1 MGETMKKKIALFMA
15 AAMFAPSAF
24 AAEITPYVGL
34 GLVIDKASTSARR
47 VGFDPSKINPTDP
60 MSSMTNAIIVN
71 GGGNM
76 DFDMAF
82 AGEITAGVKYG
93 NVRAEVEVAVRSAS
107 EDDYDIFNGN
117 INLPGSALGGVG
129 ALLPDG
135 INIPLE
141 LENSISV
148 RHNSYLV
155 NMYYDFELANSNWT
169 PYIGAGVGFGVYHQK
184 AVVDIDIDEEMLM
197 AGVMADLGD
206 IASRPGV
213 LIQVIEKMD
222 SVLAGMRKAEGERT
236 VADDTLYRF
245 EWQVGL
251 GAVYNFNEDW
261 AMDIGYRFNSSTVGG
276 EFVYAHEVKLGAR
289 YSF

>member
-1 MGETMKKKIALFMA
+1 MKKKIALFMA

-47 VGFDPSKINPTDP
+47 VGFDPSKINPSDP
-60 MSSMTNAIIVN
+60 MGSMTNAIIVN

-117 INLPGSALGGVG
+117 INLPSSALDPSLGTV
-129 ALLPDG
+129 LPNG
-135 INIPLE
+135 INVPLE

-155 NMYYDFELANSNWT
+155 NMYYDFELSNSNWT

-197 AGVMADLGD
+197 AGVMAGLGD
-206 IASRPGV
+206 MATMPGV
-213 LIQVIEKMD
+213 SDQVAAEMAP
-222 SVLAGMRKAEGERT
+222 VLAGMRKAEGERT

>member
-1 MGETMKKKIALFMA
+1 MKKKIALFMA

>member
-93 NVRAEVEVAVRSAS
+93 NVRTEVEVAVRSAS

-117 INLPGSALGGVG
+117 INLPGSALGEAGTI
-129 ALLPDG
+129 LRDG

-197 AGVMADLGD
+197 AGVMAGLGD
-206 IASRPGV
+206 MAAMPGV
-213 LIQVIEKMD
+213 LDQVIEKMAP
-222 SVLAGMRKAEGERT
+222 VLAEMRKAEGERT

>member
-1 MGETMKKKIALFMA
+1 MKKKIALFMA

-47 VGFDPSKINPTDP
+47 VGFDPSKINSSDP

-93 NVRAEVEVAVRSAS
+93 NVRTEVEVAVRSAS

-117 INLPGSALGGVG
+117 INLPSSALEGVG
-129 ALLPDG
+129 DMLPDG

-184 AVVDIDIDEEMLM
+184 AVVDIDIDEKMLM
-197 AGVMADLGD
+197 ANV
-206 IASRPGV
+206 IAAITDKGMGEMMSPI
-213 LIQVIEKMD
+213 LPEIQKG
-222 SVLAGMRKAEGERT
+222 LAGTLAQIEGERT

>member
-1 MGETMKKKIALFMA
+1 MKKKIALFMA

-47 VGFDPSKINPTDP
+47 VGFDPSKINPSDP

-117 INLPGSALGGVG
+117 INLPSSALDPSLG
-129 ALLPDG
+129 AILRDG

-197 AGVMADLGD
+197 AGVMAGLGD
-206 IASRPGV
+206 VASMPGV
-213 LIQVIEKMD
+213 SDQVAAGMAP
-222 SVLAGMRKAEGERT
+222 VLAAEGERT

>member
-1 MGETMKKKIALFMA
+1 MKKKIALFMA

-47 VGFDPSKINPTDP
+47 VGFDPSKINPSDP
-60 MSSMTNAIIVN
+60 MGSMTNAIIVN

-93 NVRAEVEVAVRSAS
+93 NVRTEVEVAVRSAS

-117 INLPGSALGGVG
+117 LPVPGSVFDQAAGPLGN
-129 ALLPDG
+129 
-135 INIPLE
+135 INVPLE

-197 AGVMADLGD
+197 AGIMADLGGMASMPD
-206 IASRPGV
+206 ILDQITGAIVP
-213 LIQVIEKMD
+213 M
-222 SVLAGMRKAEGERT
+222 LAQIEGERT

>member
-1 MGETMKKKIALFMA
+1 MKKKIALFMA

-47 VGFDPSKINPTDP
+47 VGFDPSKINTSDP

-117 INLPGSALGGVG
+117 INLPGSALGPVG
-129 ALLPDG
+129 AILRDS
-135 INIPLE
+135 INVPLE

-197 AGVMADLGD
+197 AGVMAGLGD
-206 IASRPGV
+206 MATMPGV
-213 LIQVIEKMD
+213 SDQVAAGMAP
-222 SVLAGMRKAEGERT
+222 VLAAEGERT

>member
-1 MGETMKKKIALFMA
+1 MKKKIALFMA

-47 VGFDPSKINPTDP
+47 VGFDPSKINPSDP
-60 MSSMTNAIIVN
+60 MGSMTNAIIVN

-117 INLPGSALGGVG
+117 INLPSSALGEAG

-197 AGVMADLGD
+197 AGIMADLGGM
-206 IASRPGV
+206 AGLPGV
-213 LIQVIEKMD
+213 SDQVAEGMAP
-222 SVLAGMRKAEGERT
+222 VLAAEGERT

>member
-1 MGETMKKKIALFMA
+1 MKKKIALFMA

-47 VGFDPSKINPTDP
+47 VGFDPSKINPSDP

-107 EDDYDIFNGN
+107 EDDYDIFDGN
-117 INLPGSALGGVG
+117 IDIPSSALGPLET
-129 ALLPDG
+129 LLPDG
-135 INIPLE
+135 MSVPLE

-155 NMYYDFELANSNWT
+155 NMYYDFELSNSNWT

-197 AGVMADLGD
+197 AGIMADLGGM
-206 IASRPGV
+206 ASMPGV
-213 LIQVIEKMD
+213 TDQITGAIVPM
-222 SVLAGMRKAEGERT
+222 LAQIEGERT

>member
-1 MGETMKKKIALFMA
+1 MKKKIALFMA

-93 NVRAEVEVAVRSAS
+93 NVRTEVEVAVRSAS

-117 INLPGSALGGVG
+117 LPVPGSTFHEAAKFLGN
-129 ALLPDG
+129 
-135 INIPLE
+135 INVPLE

-197 AGVMADLGD
+197 ANV
-206 IASRPGV
+206 IAAITDKGMGEMINPI
-213 LIQVIEKMD
+213 LPEIQKG
-222 SVLAGMRKAEGERT
+222 LASTLTQIEGERT

>member
-1 MGETMKKKIALFMA
+1 MKKKIALFMA

-93 NVRAEVEVAVRSAS
+93 NVRTEVEVAVRSAS

-117 INLPGSALGGVG
+117 LPVPGSTFHEAAKFLGN
-129 ALLPDG
+129 
-135 INIPLE
+135 INVPLE

-197 AGVMADLGD
+197 ANV
-206 IASRPGV
+206 IAAITDKGMGEMMSPI
-213 LIQVIEKMD
+213 LPEIQKG
-222 SVLAGMRKAEGERT
+222 LAGTLAQIEGERT

>member
-1 MGETMKKKIALFMA
+1 MKKKIALFMA

-47 VGFDPSKINPTDP
+47 VGFDPSKINPSDP
-60 MSSMTNAIIVN
+60 MGSMTNAIIVN

-117 INLPGSALGGVG
+117 INLPSSALDPSLGPV
-129 ALLPDG
+129 LPNG

-197 AGVMADLGD
+197 ANV
-206 IASRPGV
+206 IAAITDKGMGGIIGTILPE
-213 LIQVIEKMD
+213 IQKG
-222 SVLAGMRKAEGERT
+222 LAGTLAQIEGERT

>member
-1 MGETMKKKIALFMA
+1 MG
-15 AAMFAPSAF
+15 
-24 AAEITPYVGL
+24 
-34 GLVIDKASTSARR
+34 
-47 VGFDPSKINPTDP
+47 
-60 MSSMTNAIIVN
+60 SMTDAIIVN

-117 INLPGSALGGVG
+117 INLPSSALDPSLGTF
-129 ALLPDG
+129 LPNG

-197 AGVMADLGD
+197 AGVMAGLGGMGS
-206 IASRPGV
+206 IPGGVSAEMIEGMLASK
-213 LIQVIEKMD
+213 LSE
-222 SVLAGMRKAEGERT
+222 MRKAEGERT

>member
-1 MGETMKKKIALFMA
+1 MKKKIALFMA

-47 VGFDPSKINPTDP
+47 VGFDPSKINSSDP
-60 MSSMTNAIIVN
+60 MGSMTNAIIVN

-117 INLPGSALGGVG
+117 LPVPGSVFDQAAGLLGN
-129 ALLPDG
+129 
-135 INIPLE
+135 INVPLE

-197 AGVMADLGD
+197 ANV
-206 IASRPGV
+206 IAAITDKGMGEMINPI
-213 LIQVIEKMD
+213 LPEIQKG
-222 SVLAGMRKAEGERT
+222 LASTLTQIEGERT

>member
-1 MGETMKKKIALFMA
+1 MKKKIALFMA

-47 VGFDPSKINPTDP
+47 VGFDPSKINPSDP

-117 INLPGSALGGVG
+117 INLPSSALDPSLKPV
-129 ALLPDG
+129 LPNG

-197 AGVMADLGD
+197 AGIMADL
-206 IASRPGV
+206 ALPGV
-213 LIQVIEKMD
+213 SDQVIEGMAP
-222 SVLAGMRKAEGERT
+222 VLAGMRKAEGERT

>member
-1 MGETMKKKIALFMA
+1 MKKKIALFMA

-47 VGFDPSKINPTDP
+47 VGFDPSKINPSDP

-117 INLPGSALGGVG
+117 LPVPGSVFDQAAGLLGN
-129 ALLPDG
+129 
-135 INIPLE
+135 INVPLE

-197 AGVMADLGD
+197 ANV
-206 IASRPGV
+206 IAAITDKGMGGMINTILPE
-213 LIQVIEKMD
+213 IQKG
-222 SVLAGMRKAEGERT
+222 LAGTLAQIEGERT